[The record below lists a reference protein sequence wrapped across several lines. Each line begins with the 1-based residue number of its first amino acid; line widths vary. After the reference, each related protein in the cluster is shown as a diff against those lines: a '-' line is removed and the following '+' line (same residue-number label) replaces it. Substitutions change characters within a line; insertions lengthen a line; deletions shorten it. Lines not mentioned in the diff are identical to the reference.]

1 MHLVRLL
8 YCSESVGP
16 LTLDAVH
23 QILHTAKKR
32 NPSAGVTGFL
42 CFDSRHFLQA
52 LEGPAT
58 AVNGIYRAISRDARH
73 TNVTLLSYGEIP
85 ARAFPQWAMGDA
97 DLAQVQREV
106 LRTLTN
112 QLDFLP
118 AALKADQA
126 LSLLSH
132 LEALRRAS
140 GEADA
145 I

>member
-16 LTLDAVH
+16 LTLDTVH

-32 NPSAGVTGFL
+32 NPAAGITGFL
-42 CFDSRHFLQA
+42 CFDSQHFLQA

-58 AVNGIYRAISRDARH
+58 AVNRIYRAISRDARH
-73 TNVTLLSYGEIP
+73 TNVTLLGYGEIP

-97 DLAQVQREV
+97 DLAQVERNV
-106 LRTLTN
+106 LEHLTN

-126 LSLLSH
+126 LALLSH

-140 GEADA
+140 GETDA

>member
-23 QILHTAKKR
+23 QILHTAKQR
-32 NPSAGVTGFL
+32 NPAAGITGFL
-42 CFDSRHFLQA
+42 CFDYHHFLQA

-58 AVNGIYRAISRDARH
+58 AVNGIYRAIGRDVRH
-73 TNVTLLSYGEIP
+73 TKVTLLSYGEIP

-97 DLAQVQREV
+97 DLAKVEREV
-106 LRTLTN
+106 LKNLTN
-112 QLDFLP
+112 QLDFHP

-126 LSLLSH
+126 LALLSH
-132 LEALRRAS
+132 LETLRRAS
-140 GEADA
+140 GETDA